1 MILGGSFQWAE
12 GWGLMNWNHHRI
24 SETRNVMWRNTFKC
38 TWRPFQWM
46 SLDWPGK
53 IAAIPSTWIPAPLPS
68 WPPRPYSPTTA
79 PFSRLHWDGHPFHW
93 ELVCPLSPD
102 QPPFSLTSPYNA
114 LYCLYWILAPYLSA
128 FSSQLSPETVYLFP
142 QLPAQFLAHIFSSVS
157 VCVHG
162 HTYTM
167 QAKTLVPILALSLTW
182 AHQLINCLFP
192 HLFCAVHLITNPQAQ
207 VFIAYLDC
215 P

>member
-1 MILGGSFQWAE
+1 M
-12 GWGLMNWNHHRI
+12 WG
-24 SETRNVMWRNTFKC
+24 NTFKC

-46 SLDWPGK
+46 SLDWPGEM
-53 IAAIPSTWIPAPLPS
+53 AAIPSTWIPAPLPS
-68 WPPRPYSPTTA
+68 CPPPPTPPALQLQLLSPDSTEMAILST
-79 PFSRLHWDGHPFHW
+79 G

-102 QPPFSLTSPYNA
+102 QLPFSLTSPYNA
-114 LYCLYWILAPYLSA
+114 LYCLYWILASYLSA
-128 FSSQLSPETVYLFP
+128 FSSQLRPETIYLFP
-142 QLPAQFLAHIFSSVS
+142 QLPAQFLAHIFFFS
-157 VCVHG
+157 VCVCVHV

-192 HLFCAVHLITNPQAQ
+192 HIFCAVHFITNPQAQ